1 MQIILNRL
9 GIIVP
14 NERIIFRLKI
24 IYLVVLSLINVS
36 VFATWIPAIMG
47 KEPYIQINKI
57 WDPLEASLV
66 IAMDAALNIYFI
78 ISVKR
83 KLLSFG
89 LVKYKLLIRAN
100 VLTMLA
106 SLIVDVRLLYSPC
119 LTPEFISGLLSL
131 LYEPLTKM
139 ASRQS

>member
-1 MQIILNRL
+1 MSQKKKKKGFSWTFEIHLLMQIILNRL

-14 NERIIFRLKI
+14 NERVIFRLKI
-24 IYLVVLSLINVS
+24 IYLVVLLLINVS

-47 KEPYIQINKI
+47 KEPYIEINKI

-66 IAMDAALNIYFI
+66 VAMDVALNIYYI

-89 LVKYKLLIRAN
+89 PEKYKLLIKSN
-100 VLTMLA
+100 VLAMLA
-106 SLIVDVRLLYSPC
+106 NLIVDVRLFP
-119 LTPEFISGLLSL
+119 
-131 LYEPLTKM
+131 
-139 ASRQS
+139 